1 MELAV
6 NRSLTICPA
15 PTGRKPRRF
24 AGFIMSVLFMAC
36 AGSMTAGAQSAN
48 FLSTTT
54 RYPEASGEALYHAIC
69 QGCHMAD
76 ARGASGAGTYPALA
90 ADAKLEAGGYAVLVI
105 VQGQKAMPPFGYA
118 LSDEQIAAVVN
129 YVRTHFGNGYKDEVT
144 AADVKAARP

>member
-1 MELAV
+1 VKRTSTLRQA
-6 NRSLTICPA
+6 SDGA
-15 PTGRKPRRF
+15 KPRRF
-24 AGFIMSVLFMAC
+24 TAAFMAILLMTC
-36 AGSMTAGAQSAN
+36 AGSTVAGAQSAN

-54 RYPEASGEALYHAIC
+54 RYPEASGEALYDAIC

-76 ARGASGAGTYPALA
+76 ARGATGAGTYPALA
-90 ADAKLEAGGYAVLVI
+90 ADAKLEVAGYAVLVV
-105 VQGQKAMPPFGYA
+105 VQGQRAMPPFGYA